1 MSSYTVTIRRL
12 DSPPRYLFA
21 LGSTSAAVA
30 EHAAGRHGACGIT
43 VTPFNKERKQH
54 GSR

>member
-12 DSPPRYLFA
+12 DAPPDHYFA
-21 LGSTSAAVA
+21 LGSTSGAVA
-30 EHAAGRHGACGIT
+30 EHAARRHGPCGIT